1 MKKGKCICIADMRR
15 ARCYTQSYLAARL
28 GVTQSTVAMWETGKV
43 IPSMKNLIALA
54 EVLNVTVDDICASI
68 KK

>member
-1 MKKGKCICIADMRR
+1 MKKRKCICIADIRR
-15 ARCYTQSYLAARL
+15 ARCYTQRYLASLL

-54 EVLNVTVDDICASI
+54 EVLNVTVDDICALI